1 MLDAHRRRGGAFFL
15 VVCGGPRRR
24 NWTGAFP
31 SIKPVGFN
39 LPNEVA
45 ATVGSGGRIVLRTDV
60 VKGKT
65 TIYFAGDSEDEVAK
79 TIRAHATEIKL
90 ADVTKQ

>member
-1 MLDAHRRRGGAFFL
+1 MAQRYWKLERSGELGA
-15 VVCGGPRRR
+15 
-24 NWTGAFP
+24 A
-31 SIKPVGFN
+31 
-39 LPNEVA
+39 EVA